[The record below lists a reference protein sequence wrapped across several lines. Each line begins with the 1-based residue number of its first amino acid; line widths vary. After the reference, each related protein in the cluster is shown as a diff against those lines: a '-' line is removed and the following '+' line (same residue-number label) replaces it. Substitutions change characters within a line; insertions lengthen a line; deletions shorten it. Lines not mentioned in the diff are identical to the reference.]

1 MQMSALFLLW
11 RLLLTF
17 SAVSSA
23 GEPNSSGLQE
33 SARKLERY
41 VHCDGFADGVR
52 GTIVDR
58 RPAEA
63 EPWRGV
69 NSGGKSQRVS
79 VVDGYRVMYS
89 YPRSFPF
96 ARLKAERSD
105 PAKYRDDKRIVTLNL
120 LEMEKA
126 DSNLALVNFSAHGF
140 SGQTLTKKE
149 MAGTTLAM
157 TQIFSDED
165 AVIVTIF
172 FLNQLPENRKFQSYE
187 EFISLRDGFV
197 RGYVECVAKK
207 RSAGAISLGIR

>member
-1 MQMSALFLLW
+1 MQDRSIMRQFTHALLW
-11 RLLLTF
+11 VALLAA
-17 SAVSSA
+17 SAVSGA
-23 GEPNSSGLQE
+23 VEPNSSGSQE

-52 GTIVDR
+52 GTILDR
-58 RPAEA
+58 RPPEA
-63 EPWRGV
+63 EPWREV
-69 NSGGKSQRVS
+69 NSDGRSQRVT

-89 YPRSFPF
+89 YPRTFPF
-96 ARLKAERSD
+96 ARLNAERSD
-105 PAKYRDDKRIVTLNL
+105 PARYHEDKAIVTRNF

-149 MAGTTLAM
+149 MAGTTLGM

-165 AVIVTIF
+165 AVIVRIF
-172 FLNQLPENRKFQSYE
+172 FLNQLPEDRKFQSYE

-197 RGYVECVAKK
+197 RGYIECVAKK
-207 RSAGAISLGIR
+207 

>member
-1 MQMSALFLLW
+1 MRHFTHALLSIALLA
-11 RLLLTF
+11 TP
-17 SAVSSA
+17 AVASA
-23 GEPNSSGLQE
+23 GEPNSSGSQE

-52 GTIVDR
+52 GTTLDR
-58 RPAEA
+58 HPPQAV
-63 EPWRGV
+63 PWREV

-89 YPRSFPF
+89 YPRTFPF

-105 PAKYRDDKRIVTLNL
+105 PARYRDDKKIVTLNL

-126 DSNLALVNFSAHGF
+126 DSHLTLVNFSAHGY

-149 MAGTTLAM
+149 MAGTTLGM

-172 FLNQLPENRKFQSYE
+172 FLNQLPEYRKFKTYQ

-197 RGYVECVAKK
+197 RGYIECVAKK
-207 RSAGAISLGIR
+207 